1 MNTVMKNENAAL
13 KAAIDET
20 GLSWED
26 FARQSNIAVVA
37 LANIL
42 HGRVPATLYQ
52 ARKIVKALS
61 RRHVVVDASML
72 IVDLSCDEAQQVA
85 VRADASGLCEIEV
98 QHIQREVNTLR
109 DREREV
115 ISMRFGLG
123 RARSLTL
130 AEVARQLR
138 VTRERI
144 RQIEAVA
151 LRKLRHPARHLH
163 ECIPWSH
170 SDE

>member
-37 LANIL
+37 LANIM
-42 HGRVPATLYQ
+42 HGRVPATFYQ
-52 ARKIVKALS
+52 ARKIVKALAL
-61 RRHVVVDASML
+61 RHVVVDASML
-72 IVDLSCDEAQQVA
+72 IVDLSCDEAQQVPVLA
-85 VRADASGLCEIEV
+85 GDSGLCEIEV
-98 QHIQREVNTLR
+98 QHILREVNSLR

-115 ISMRFGLG
+115 IGMRFGLN
-123 RARSLTL
+123 RVRSLTL
-130 AEVARQLR
+130 AEVARQFQ
-138 VTRERI
+138 VTIERI
-144 RQIEAVA
+144 RQIEARA
-151 LRKLRHPARHLH
+151 LRKLRHPARSLH

-170 SDE
+170 SDY